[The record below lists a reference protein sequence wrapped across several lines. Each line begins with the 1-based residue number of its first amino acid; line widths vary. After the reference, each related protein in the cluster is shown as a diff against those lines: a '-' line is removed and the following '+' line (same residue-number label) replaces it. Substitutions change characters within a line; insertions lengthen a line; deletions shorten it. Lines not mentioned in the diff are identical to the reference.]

1 MGLPVQNYCILEKNG
16 VLSVIAW
23 DYNDAFGDLLS
34 RIYPQMTEDEI
45 ISWDIDSPLFGVEIS
60 DRPLWAWIAESPE
73 YLEEY
78 HTALNSLLENYFE
91 SGRAQEEMKR
101 VYNLIR
107 PYVSEDPT
115 FFNTVEE
122 FDEGYSD
129 LVDFCLKRTESIRSQ
144 LSV

>member
-1 MGLPVQNYCILEKNG
+1 
-16 VLSVIAW
+16 
-23 DYNDAFGDLLS
+23 
-34 RIYPQMTEDEI
+34 
-45 ISWDIDSPLFGVEIS
+45 
-60 DRPLWAWIAESPE
+60 
-73 YLEEY
+73 
-78 HTALNSLLENYFE
+78 
-91 SGRAQEEMKR
+91 MKR